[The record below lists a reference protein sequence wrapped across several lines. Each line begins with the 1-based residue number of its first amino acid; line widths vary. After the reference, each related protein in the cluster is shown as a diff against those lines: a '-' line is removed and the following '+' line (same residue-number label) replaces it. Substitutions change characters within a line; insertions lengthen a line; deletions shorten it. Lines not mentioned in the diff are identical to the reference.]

1 MVRTDRPKR
10 EQAILNAALS
20 LFVHYGYDKT
30 TIADIAAKAGVS
42 KGAIYLHF
50 QSKTDLFNALLLR
63 EMEVYGES
71 WLKLIEADPKGGTI
85 GGMYKN
91 MLYALTSSPLISALF
106 GQDKKVLGNSLSKL
120 DYQMRATQGQSIR
133 HEFIAMMQK
142 ADAIRQDVDP
152 QVTAHIMDMLGYGL
166 ISMDRFKAEQD
177 IPPLQDIIE
186 GIADLMDRALT
197 PAGGGNSEAGKVII
211 KQLAETT
218 RHQFEKL
225 EKEKRSELT

>member
-50 QSKTDLFNALLLR
+50 QSKTELFNALLLR

>member
-50 QSKTDLFNALLLR
+50 QSKTELFNALLLR

-142 ADAIRQDVDP
+142 ADAIRHDVDP

-197 PAGGGNSEAGKVII
+197 PAGGGNSEAGKIII
-211 KQLAETT
+211 KQLAATT

>member
-106 GQDKKVLGNSLSKL
+106 GQDKKVLGSSLSKL

-197 PAGGGNSEAGKVII
+197 PTGGGNSEAGKVII

>member
-10 EQAILNAALS
+10 KQAILNASLG

-30 TIADIAAKAGVS
+30 TIADIAAKTGIS

-50 QSKTDLFNALLLR
+50 QSKTDLFTALMLR
-63 EMEVYGES
+63 EMEVYGET
-71 WLKLIEADPKGGTI
+71 WLKLIETDPKGGTI

-91 MLYALTSSPLISALF
+91 MLYALTSSPLIAALF
-106 GQDKKVLGNSLSKL
+106 RQDKKVLGNSLSKL
-120 DYQMRATQGQSIR
+120 DYRMRAAQGQSIR
-133 HEFIAMMQK
+133 HEFIEMMQK

-166 ISMDRFKAEQD
+166 ISMDRFKAEHD

-197 PAGGGNSEAGKVII
+197 PAGGGNSEAGKLII
-211 KQLAETT
+211 KQLADNT
-218 RHQFEKL
+218 RQQFEKL
-225 EKEKRSELT
+225 EKEKRSELP

>member
-50 QSKTDLFNALLLR
+50 QSKTELFNALLLR

-106 GQDKKVLGNSLSKL
+106 GQNKKVLGNSLSKL